1 MAAAALVALLAVL
14 VVMHSGA
21 SGAQPV
27 MNRTSAVRQLRS
39 SGGGGGGGGWQAAKA
54 TWYGAPNGAGP
65 NDNGTYAVMSVRAC
79 LATAS

>member
-21 SGAQPV
+21 SGAQAA

-39 SGGGGGGGGWQAAKA
+39 SGGWQAAKA

-65 NDNGTYAVMSVRAC
+65 NDNGTYAVMSVRA
-79 LATAS
+79 